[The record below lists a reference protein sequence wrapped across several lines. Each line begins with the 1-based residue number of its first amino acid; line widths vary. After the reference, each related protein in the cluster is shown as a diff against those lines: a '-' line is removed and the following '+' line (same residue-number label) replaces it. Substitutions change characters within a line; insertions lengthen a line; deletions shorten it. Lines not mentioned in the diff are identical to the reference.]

1 MKVKEVVKQYQRAI
15 VLRFGRVRTDS
26 PAGPGI
32 IWVLPLTDSSILI
45 DLRTQSFNLPS
56 QEVTPFSHSNSIVF
70 FICSSQ
76 ATKLISVST
85 LRNILGQHT
94 LSELLSDRVKISHSA
109 RSEID
114 KITNEWGVE
123 MERVDI
129 KDVILP
135 FELQKAMAA
144 EAEGTRVGKAK
155 VIEAEGEIKAAENLR
170 EASRIMMENPQTMLL
185 RYLQTLSFIAGQQ
198 KTSIVFPFPLEL
210 PEPESMKNA
219 RRPTV

>member
-1 MKVKEVVKQYQRAI
+1 
-15 VLRFGRVRTDS
+15 
-26 PAGPGI
+26 
-32 IWVLPLTDSSILI
+32 
-45 DLRTQSFNLPS
+45 
-56 QEVTPFSHSNSIVF
+56 
-70 FICSSQ
+70 
-76 ATKLISVST
+76 
-85 LRNILGQHT
+85 
-94 LSELLSDRVKISHSA
+94 
-109 RSEID
+109 
-114 KITNEWGVE
+114 